1 MRSKQNSRG
10 FTLVE
15 LLVVIAIIGVMVGLL
30 LPAVQAAREAARRM
44 SCSNNLK
51 QLGLAIHNHEST
63 FKWVPAYGKEFPLTD
78 AHAASNN
85 PFFTLTSDARRPF
98 GVLGQLL
105 PYIEQANITDAFD
118 LKKPLIDPRN
128 LAPPFPGGMN
138 NPTSFN
144 PVPVF
149 ICPST
154 PQSPSNYGPYFENF
168 GLPRGTEYRM
178 PRTDYAPLR
187 GLHRSL
193 AVCVGLPS
201 ADTHNAMLGSNDLI
215 GKSNIRFGEVI
226 DGLSNT
232 LCFVE
237 TAGKQNLYFRGR
249 LHPNST
255 PAVQAQTNSFYGD
268 LNVAR
273 HARGLSGADINSPT
287 QGGCSVINVFNQN
300 NPYSFHPG
308 GVQCVRGD
316 GSVTFLSAST
326 DVVTFASLVSRDGGE
341 VVIIAE

>member
-1 MRSKQNSRG
+1 
-10 FTLVE
+10 
-15 LLVVIAIIGVMVGLL
+15 
-30 LPAVQAAREAARRM
+30 M

-63 FKWVPAYGKEFPLTD
+63 FKWVPAWGKEFPDTD
-78 AHAASNN
+78 AHAASDN
-85 PFFTLTSDARRPF
+85 PFFASGGAARRPF

-118 LKKPLIDPRN
+118 LKKPLVDPRN

-138 NPTSFN
+138 NTTSFN

-154 PQSPSNYGPYFENF
+154 PASPSNYSIFFQQY
-168 GLPRGTEYRM
+168 GLPQGVEYRM
-178 PRTDYAPLR
+178 PRTDYAPLK
-187 GLHRSL
+187 GLHSSL
-193 AVCVGLPS
+193 TVCAGLP
-201 ADTHNAMLGSNDLI
+201 AATTNNAMLGTDSI
-215 GKSNIRFGEVI
+215 ISKSTVSFGEVT

-232 LCFVE
+232 ICFVE
-237 TAGKQNLYFRGR
+237 IAGKQNSYFRGR
-249 LHPNST
+249 LHPLSGPT
-255 PAVQAQTNSFYGD
+255 PPYLAFNSFYGD

-273 HARGLSGADINSPT
+273 HARGLSGANINNPN
-287 QGGCSVINVFNQN
+287 QAGCSIINVFNEN

-326 DVVTFASLVSRDGGE
+326 DVVTFASLVSRNGGE
-341 VVIIAE
+341 VVMAE

>member
-1 MRSKQNSRG
+1 MRSKQISRG

-85 PFFTLTSDARRPF
+85 PYFAARTEARRPF

-118 LKKPLIDPRN
+118 LKKPLIDARN

-154 PQSPSNYGPYFENF
+154 PDAPSNYGPIFVPF
-168 GLPRGTEYRM
+168 GLPQGTEYRM

-187 GLHRSL
+187 GLHSSL
-193 AVCVGLPS
+193 AACAGLPS
-201 ADTHNAMLGSNDLI
+201 ASTDNAMLGTNDLI
-215 GKSNIRFGEVI
+215 NKSTISFGEVT

-232 LCFVE
+232 LCFIE
-237 TAGKQNLYFRGR
+237 IAGKQNLYFRGR
-249 LHPNST
+249 LHPSST
-255 PAVQAQTNSFYGD
+255 QTLSNSFYGD
-268 LNVAR
+268 LNIAR
-273 HARGLSGADINSPT
+273 HPRGLSGADFNAPT
-287 QGGCSVINVFNQN
+287 QTGCSIINVYNFN
-300 NPYSFHPG
+300 NPYSFHSG

-316 GSVTFLSAST
+316 GSVTFLSASI
-326 DVVTFASLVSRDGGE
+326 DVVTFVSLVSRNGGE
-341 VVIIAE
+341 VVNMAQ

>member
-1 MRSKQNSRG
+1 MRSKRVSGG

-63 FKWVPAYGKEFPLTD
+63 FKWVPAWGKQFPDTD
-78 AHAASNN
+78 AHAASDN
-85 PFFTLTSDARRPF
+85 PFFAATTDARRPF

-149 ICPST
+149 LCPST
-154 PQSPSNYGPYFENF
+154 PESPSNYGPYLENF
-168 GLPRGTEYRM
+168 GLAAGTEYRM

-187 GLHRSL
+187 GLHGSL
-193 AVCVGLPS
+193 AVCAGLP
-201 ADTHNAMLGSNDLI
+201 AATTHNSMLGSDNI
-215 GKSNIRFGEVI
+215 INKSTVSFGEVT

-237 TAGKQNLYFRGR
+237 IAGKQNLYFRGR
-249 LHPNST
+249 LHPGST
-255 PAVQAQTNSFYGD
+255 PAVQAGINSFYGD

-273 HARGLSGADINSPT
+273 HARGLSGANINSPT
-287 QGGCSVINVFNQN
+287 QGGCSVINVFNLH

-326 DVVTFASLVSRDGGE
+326 DVVTFASLVSRNGGE
-341 VVIIAE
+341 VVMAE